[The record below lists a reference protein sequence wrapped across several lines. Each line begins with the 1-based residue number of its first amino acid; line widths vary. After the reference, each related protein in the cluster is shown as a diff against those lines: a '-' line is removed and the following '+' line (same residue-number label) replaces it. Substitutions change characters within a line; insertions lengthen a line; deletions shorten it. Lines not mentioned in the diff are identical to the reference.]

1 MRVVHNRWLPLPGFT
16 AINLFG
22 VVFVRRGVCVSRMLL
37 NHELIH
43 TCQQRELL
51 YVGFY
56 VWYVLEWLWHLVR
69 LRDAHRAYHAISMER
84 EAYRYQHDLMYVA
97 RRPRFAWCAFLVN

>member
-1 MRVVHNRWLPLPGFT
+1 MRVIHNRWLPLPGFT

-22 VVFVRRGVCVSRMLL
+22 VVFARRGVRLDRVLL

-56 VWYVLEWLWHLVR
+56 VWYVLEWLWHLAR
-69 LRDAHRAYHAISMER
+69 LRDAHRAYRAISMER
-84 EAYRYQHDLMYVA
+84 EAYLHQRDLTYIA
-97 RRPRFAWCAFLVN
+97 RRRRFAWSALLRC